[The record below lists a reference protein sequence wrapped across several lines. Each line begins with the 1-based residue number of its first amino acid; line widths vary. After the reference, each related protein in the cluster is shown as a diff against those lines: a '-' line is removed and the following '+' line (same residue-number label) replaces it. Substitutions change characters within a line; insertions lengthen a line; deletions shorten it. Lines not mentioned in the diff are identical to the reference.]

1 LKIAWIPMLLLAG
14 CAAAPTLDETRMVDL
29 TWPFDAGTLYWPT
42 SEPFRLE
49 RTAWGADE
57 QGHWYA
63 AARFSAAEHGGTHLD
78 APVHFASGRR
88 PVDEI
93 PLEQLVGPARVID
106 VRAACAANRD
116 YALTPADIERHEAR
130 HGRIPPGAVVLVWT
144 GWGERWPD
152 ARRYLG
158 SAERG
163 EGVEP
168 HFPGLSAAAAR
179 LLVQRHV
186 DLVGIDTASLD
197 PGPSSDFAAHR
208 VLLEANV
215 PGLENVANLE
225 RLPEVGATVLA
236 LPMKIAGGSGAPARI
251 VAVLP

>member
-1 LKIAWIPMLLLAG
+1 MNRACIPLLFLAG
-14 CAAAPTLDETRMVDL
+14 CASVPTLDETRLVDL
-29 TWPFDAGTLYWPT
+29 SWPFDAGTLYWPNA
-42 SEPFRLE
+42 EPFRLE
-49 RTAWGADE
+49 RTSWGADE
-57 QGHWYA
+57 GGHWYA

-78 APVHFASGRR
+78 APVHFARGRR
-88 PVDEI
+88 AVDEI

-106 VRAACAANRD
+106 VRAAAAANRD
-116 YALTPADIERHEAR
+116 YAVAPADIERHEAR
-130 HGRIPPGAVVLVWT
+130 HGRIPPGAVVLVHT

-152 ARRYLG
+152 APRYLG
-158 SAERG
+158 SAGRG
-163 EGVEP
+163 EGVEL

-197 PGPSSDFAAHR
+197 PGPSRDFAAHR

-225 RLPEVGATVLA
+225 RVPEVGATVLA
-236 LPMKIAGGSGAPARI
+236 LPMKIAGGSGAPVRI
-251 VAVLP
+251 IAVLP